1 MSLQY
6 RMKHYRIERKGYA
19 SLCGRGMC
27 LCLILCC
34 LCNTM
39 IRAVNANEQGDRNNP
54 PTQKAEVDEPNIY
67 QESFFVLA
75 EALRTRHPGLLNTP
89 LSAMSLDDFESW
101 TEETYEMLSG
111 VDNRRDFFFVVSSYL
126 SRFKDGHS
134 GIFYGP
140 MEKKILPVSLTWIG
154 EHLFISKAFDARF
167 SHVIGKEIIKI
178 GDYDTADFE
187 VKINAYRQTDEKN
200 LFHLR
205 KEQFG
210 SNFFLMLYD
219 TYAYFDLLKDNSI
232 VFTLKDA
239 EGVENLSFPF
249 IGMEGIAEEDFF
261 VLARNPITRCTYK
274 NGFTVVEDLSTL
286 YFQMGMDELSSQM
299 IEDIFRTI
307 KKKGLKNL
315 VLDLRNSGGGEAAEE
330 AVEFF
335 KYLVPKTGYY
345 FGFTGWTREGV
356 ENVEV
361 ANNDGRI
368 WIEQT
373 VEDLR
378 FDGRLIVFTN
388 GTTFSSS
395 AIFAMMVQDNDFGSI
410 WGEPCGSNVFR
421 FGKRTIVP
429 LPQIDMA
436 ASFSSNI
443 WDSANS
449 ENGNRF
455 IQPDV
460 MVYQTID
467 HYLTG
472 EDALWDYYR
481 GRINGQ

>member
-1 MSLQY
+1 MY
-6 RMKHYRIERKGYA
+6 REVNTNEKGY
-19 SLCGRGMC
+19 
-27 LCLILCC
+27 
-34 LCNTM
+34 
-39 IRAVNANEQGDRNNP
+39 RNNP
-54 PTQKAEVDEPNIY
+54 LMQKAEVDEHNIY
-67 QESFFVLA
+67 QESFSVLA

-89 LSAMSLDDFESW
+89 MSVMSLDDFDNC
-101 TEETYEMLSG
+101 TEEIYEKLSG
-111 VDNRRDFFFVVSSYL
+111 VYNRRDFFFVVSPYL

-140 MEKKILPVSLTWIG
+140 MEKRILPVSLTWIG
-154 EHLFISKAFDARF
+154 EKLFISKVFDARF
-167 SHVIGKEIIKI
+167 NHLLGKEVIKI

-187 VKINAYRQTDEKN
+187 VKINAYRQTDENN

-219 TYAYFDLLKDNSI
+219 TYAYFDMIKDDSI
-232 VFTLKDA
+232 VLTLKDA
-239 EGVENLSFPF
+239 GDAENLSFPF
-249 IGMEGIAEEDFF
+249 IRMEGIAEEDLF
-261 VLARNPITRCTYK
+261 VMARNQITRCTYK

-286 YFQMGMDELSSQM
+286 YFQMGMDELSSQV

-307 KKKGLKNL
+307 RKKGLKNL
-315 VLDLRNSGGGEAAEE
+315 VIDLRNSGGGEASEK
-330 AVEFF
+330 AVDFF

-345 FGFTGWTREGV
+345 FGFTGWMREGG

-361 ANNDGRI
+361 TNNDGLI
-368 WIEQT
+368 WIEQA
-373 VEDLR
+373 VKDLR

-395 AIFAMMVQDNDFGSI
+395 AIFAMMIQDNNLGPIF
-410 WGEPCGSNVFR
+410 GEPCGSNVLR

-429 LPQIDMA
+429 LPKIEMA

-443 WDSANS
+443 WGSANP
-449 ENGNRF
+449 ENGNCF
-455 IQPDV
+455 ILPDV
-460 MVYQTID
+460 MVHQTID

-481 GRINGQ
+481 GQINGQ